1 MLKMNISF
9 ELSSMNNWSS
19 LLFYSEL
26 IQEII
31 IKNRRVKLIGSQR
44 RKLMFHRK
52 VIYYIAEY

>member
-1 MLKMNISF
+1 MNISF